1 MKNALM
7 IIWSYAVPLLL
18 SICIAHSVHKLLKIR
33 ADIAYPVGYMFFG
46 LGTYVFV
53 LSGITITTSYI
64 LFFTILVFTDIVFAV
79 QGKIS
84 YRFERKD
91 IEIAIAFIVL
101 YSFIFL
107 FDYNRGFTHWDEM
120 SHWGPMVKEN
130 LRLNQLYST
139 AESKLQAHKD
149 YPPMIA
155 LFETA
160 WCRVCGGYSEKY
172 IYRSLHMLI
181 ASMIFPMVTNFT
193 AYKKCVSMWICR
205 ILTVIPFIGVCTVLS
220 LDDGNMLTTIYA
232 DGVLAVT
239 AAFCIFLI
247 LTLRDYKKTEEA
259 ILIIAFSFLLLVK
272 QIGFEYFC
280 LCYLL
285 LLLIGI
291 QDYLTG
297 TDRKCI
303 VRRWG
308 ILLAIP
314 AVFRVSWNIYV
325 KVNQI
330 SGQFVTSKFD
340 IDIFKAVITKADTAS
355 WQYQGT
361 LGYFNALL
369 LKPLFM
375 LGGHSIS
382 YSDLVII
389 CFVAY
394 LMLFFLQ
401 KRVRKN
407 YYVLPM
413 FIVFVVS
420 AFGHAMMMWIS
431 YMFMYCESDFLKLA
445 CYERYM
451 NVIWI
456 FNGIALLFLYLQLF
470 WELLH
475 EKWFILFLGAIAG
488 ICVTAIYLSDTG
500 EFLKP
505 ALQNTSSLKEYYEEA
520 DFISDNTDEDSSIFI
535 VTQSYTGWFEY
546 VFQYLTMPRSYND
559 QYYSLGK
566 PYSEEDNWTRDISTE
581 KFLNIIGNYDYM
593 YFYHVDEQFIEEY
606 GMAIDNAE
614 DIVFK
619 NGNLY
624 RIEHHDDGGVSLSL
638 TGTY

>member
-1 MKNALM
+1 
-7 IIWSYAVPLLL
+7 
-18 SICIAHSVHKLLKIR
+18 
-33 ADIAYPVGYMFFG
+33 
-46 LGTYVFV
+46 
-53 LSGITITTSYI
+53 
-64 LFFTILVFTDIVFAV
+64 
-79 QGKIS
+79 
-84 YRFERKD
+84 
-91 IEIAIAFIVL
+91 
-101 YSFIFL
+101 
-107 FDYNRGFTHWDEM
+107 
-120 SHWGPMVKEN
+120 
-130 LRLNQLYST
+130 
-139 AESKLQAHKD
+139 
-149 YPPMIA
+149 
-155 LFETA
+155 
-160 WCRVCGGYSEKY
+160 
-172 IYRSLHMLI
+172 
-181 ASMIFPMVTNFT
+181 
-193 AYKKCVSMWICR
+193 
-205 ILTVIPFIGVCTVLS
+205 
-220 LDDGNMLTTIYA
+220 
-232 DGVLAVT
+232 
-239 AAFCIFLI
+239 
-247 LTLRDYKKTEEA
+247 
-259 ILIIAFSFLLLVK
+259 
-272 QIGFEYFC
+272 
-280 LCYLL
+280 
-285 LLLIGI
+285 
-291 QDYLTG
+291 
-297 TDRKCI
+297 
-303 VRRWG
+303 
-308 ILLAIP
+308 
-314 AVFRVSWNIYV
+314 
-325 KVNQI
+325 
-330 SGQFVTSKFD
+330 
-340 IDIFKAVITKADTAS
+340 
-355 WQYQGT
+355 
-361 LGYFNALL
+361 
-369 LKPLFM
+369 M

-475 EKWFILFLGAIAG
+475 EKWFILFLGTIAG